1 MVVTLQM
8 FHAKNEERH
17 DLSSCDTVTTPI
29 QVAPST
35 PRARSC
41 TKYRDRTCLY
51 VGLGTYGCAIALK
64 RYIDPMSGNTQY
76 WYEVVCL
83 VVYLEA

>member
-35 PRARSC
+35 PRARYC
-41 TKYRDRTCLY
+41 IEYRDGTCLY
-51 VGLGTYGCAIALK
+51 VELGTYGCAIALK
-64 RYIDPMSGNTQY
+64 RCNDPMSGNTQY
-76 WYEVVCL
+76 WYEVICL